1 MERKNELIAYAMDF
15 ASYSVFKVDGI
26 NRIILHG
33 SIAKGD
39 FNKNS
44 DIDLFFDVDDK
55 KLEKKIKITLESY
68 YKTSKFKEWKLK
80 GIENP
85 FSIIIGSLDKDEWK
99 DLKRAI
105 MNTGIVLYGKYKS
118 EAEKIFQYV
127 LFSFEN
133 IKPEKNRVAVY
144 RKLFGFGAGKSKY
157 PGLVEKLEGL
167 RIGKGVFAI
176 PVENIDKL
184 KDYLKQ
190 KKISAKVYDIW
201 SDVKIT

>member
-1 MERKNELIAYAMDF
+1 MKEKNELIAYAMDF
-15 ASYSVFKVDGI
+15 ASYSVSKVEGI

-33 SIAKGD
+33 SIARGD
-39 FNKNS
+39 FDENS
-44 DIDLFFDVDDK
+44 DVDLFFDVDDK
-55 KLEKKIKITLESY
+55 KLEKKIKTTLESY
-68 YKTSKFKEWKLK
+68 YKTSKFREWKLK

-133 IKPEKNRVAVY
+133 IKPEKNRVAIH
-144 RKLFGFGAGKSKY
+144 RKLFGFGTGQARYS
-157 PGLVEKLEGL
+157 GLVENLGGI

-176 PVENIDKL
+176 PVEKIAKL

-190 KKISAKVYDIW
+190 KKVSVKVYDIW
-201 SDVKIT
+201 SDVKL